1 MIVLGVDPGLSMTGW
16 GAVRASTRDSISLLA
31 YGCIK
36 TKPSETLTE
45 RLKTIHLT
53 LKGLIEEHHP
63 DEMAIEELFFAKEA
77 RTVASV
83 GQARGAILIAAA
95 MTNLPVHEYN
105 PRRIKLALTGYG
117 SADKSQ
123 MQKMVQAF
131 LRLKEI
137 PRPDDAAD
145 ALAMAICHLHTRK
158 W

>member
-1 MIVLGVDPGLSMTGW
+1 MTGW
-16 GAVRASTRDSISLLA
+16 GVVNARTRESISLIA

-53 LKGLIEEHHP
+53 VKGLIAEHHP
-63 DEMAIEELFFAKEA
+63 DEMAIEELFFSKEA
-77 RTVASV
+77 RTVAYV
-83 GQARGAILIAAA
+83 GQARGAIIVAAA
-95 MTNLPVHEYN
+95 MSNLPVNEYN
-105 PRRIKLALTGYG
+105 PRLIKMALTGYG

-123 MQKMVQAF
+123 MQHMVKTF

>member
-1 MIVLGVDPGLSMTGW
+1 MTGW

-53 LKGLIEEHHP
+53 LKGLIEEYHP

-95 MTNLPVHEYN
+95 LTNLPVNEYN
-105 PRRIKLALTGYG
+105 PRRIKMALTGYG
-117 SADKSQ
+117 AADKSQ

>member
-1 MIVLGVDPGLSMTGW
+1 MSMTGW

>member
-1 MIVLGVDPGLSMTGW
+1 LSMTGW